1 MTFKIFL
8 IAVFV
13 SFFIFSCTEDNDITV
28 PRNLQEYID
37 SSSTEGLG
45 EVIACAA
52 SAEGSTSLSYIFYYP
67 EEGATD
73 IRYYEADSLDV
84 DETDFSKYRRQTK

>member
-1 MTFKIFL
+1 MTFKNFL

-13 SFFIFSCTEDNDITV
+13 SFFLFSCTEDNDITV

-37 SSSTEGLG
+37 ATSSNDLG

-52 SAEGSTSLSYIFYYP
+52 SVSGSSDVSYIFY
-67 EEGATD
+67 
-73 IRYYEADSLDV
+73 
-84 DETDFSKYRRQTK
+84 